1 MSNQEIIRQQLTPQP
16 VEPNV
21 LKEQKR
27 VELNMA
33 KMDVKARQVDYD
45 NLDPAEAVKRK
56 TDAGIKEANDYIS
69 LVQTRF
75 NYETELY
82 NNKLLEIES
91 LSNNPAFKIAQKYK
105 KDISDTLLELSKE
118 NKKFKE
124 ASVTNRRRFLDA
136 NPSESIEGIAGFK
149 SIDDRIYL
157 LFWICFLIFVIPI
170 TYYII
175 RELGPKLGD
184 SQTQSIALISII
196 TGLCII
202 AHLSIRYLA

>member
-1 MSNQEIIRQQLTPQP
+1 MSNQAQQIQLTAQP
-16 VEPNV
+16 ADPSI
-21 LKEQKR
+21 LREQKR

-33 KMDVKARQVDYD
+33 KMDVKAKQVEYD
-45 NLDPAEAVKRK
+45 NLNPAEAVKRK
-56 TDAGIKEANDYIS
+56 TDLGIKEANEYIS
-69 LVQTRF
+69 SIQTRF
-75 NYETELY
+75 DYETEMY
-82 NNKLLEIES
+82 NSKLLEIES

-105 KDISDTLLELSKE
+105 KDISDTLSTLSKE

-136 NPSESIEGIAGFK
+136 NPSESIEGIAGFN

-170 TYYII
+170 SYYII
-175 RELGPKLGD
+175 TELGSNLGD

-196 TGLCII
+196 TGACII
-202 AHLSIRYLA
+202 VHLSIRYLA